1 MIQRPTRFALLLVAP
16 VLWVT
21 PVQAQEAT
29 ERYIPV
35 GQSPGLSSHYTYIG
49 QLVRLDAA
57 ARTVTVRNADTTRTI
72 ALTEH
77 TKIWLD
83 RSATR
88 QAALIGRLEDLRPG
102 QRIEI
107 KYEDYATRERAA
119 WIKAVV
125 AR

>member
-1 MIQRPTRFALLLVAP
+1 MIHRTTRLALLLVAP
-16 VLWVT
+16 FVSAATL
-21 PVQAQEAT
+21 QAQAAT

-35 GQSPGLSSHYTYIG
+35 GQSPGLSSHYTYSGRI
-49 QLVRLDAA
+49 VRIDPA
-57 ARTVTVRNADTTRTI
+57 ARTITVGKDDTTRTI

-88 QAALIGRLEDLRPG
+88 QPALLGRLEDLRPN
-102 QRIEI
+102 QRIEL
-107 KYEDYATRERAA
+107 KYVDYATKERAD

-125 AR
+125 ER